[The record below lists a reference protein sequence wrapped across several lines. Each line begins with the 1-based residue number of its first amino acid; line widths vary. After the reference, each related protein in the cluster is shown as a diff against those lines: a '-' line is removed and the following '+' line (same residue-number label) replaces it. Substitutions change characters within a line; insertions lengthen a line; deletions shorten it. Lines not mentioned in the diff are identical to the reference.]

1 MSKVK
6 NDSIFSLINSLS
18 KSEKWQFKVYAN
30 RLNKTGNKIFV
41 EAFDIISGQKEYN
54 EQELLSIEK
63 LKPSQVPNIKQ
74 NLYKQI
80 LASLSNSSVMS
91 QENQVTRYVEHAKFL
106 YNKCLYNDCLIII
119 EKAKRAA
126 RENYQLIMMLE
137 LLELEKAA
145 IIQTA
150 NDNISER
157 IDKSVQE
164 ITEVSRQLQ
173 NINRFSNLSV
183 RLTAF
188 YQHVGFIRDNKDLK
202 SVRDY
207 YNKNFPEFNIRD
219 LSELEQLYLYSTI
232 TSFYFFVQDFNK
244 GYKYAKKWLQV
255 FEHNPK
261 LIKAKTE
268 LYIKALN
275 NVLVAQNKLFLYA
288 EFKEIHQ
295 RLVSLK
301 RQKQIILTENLQL
314 NLFKAIY
321 IHEIN
326 RHFMLGEFKSGT
338 RIVNALE
345 KDLMN
350 FIPKLNRNTV
360 MIFDYKI
367 ACLYF
372 GNYQFKVSIKWLN
385 KIINEKTSDLRE
397 DLQSFARILRLI
409 CYFELEDAEM
419 INYNVKA
426 TYRFLQKKHSFVK
439 YQQLIMDF
447 LRNSKK
453 TDTRSNTIARFGQ
466 LKKNMQKLENN
477 RFEKRA
483 FIYFDIVSWLE
494 SKIENK
500 SMQEIVQQK
509 ASRYISKTSV

>member
-6 NDSIFSLINSLS
+6 SDSIFNLVNSLS
-18 KSEKWQFKVYAN
+18 KSEKWQFKVYAH
-30 RLNKTGNKIFV
+30 RLNKTSNKIFV
-41 EAFDIISGQKEYN
+41 EAFDIISKQKEYN
-54 EQELLSIEK
+54 EDELLKIK
-63 LKPSQVPNIKQ
+63 KVKPSQVPNIKQ

-91 QENQVTRYVEHAKFL
+91 RENTVARYVEHAKFL
-106 YNKCLYNDCLIII
+106 YNKCLYADCLIII
-119 EKAKRAA
+119 EKAKKSA
-126 RENYQLIMMLE
+126 RENYQLIMLLE
-137 LLELEKAA
+137 LLELEKQA
-145 IIQTA
+145 IIQTS
-150 NDNISER
+150 DENISER
-157 IDKSVQE
+157 VEKSVQE
-164 ITEVSRQLQ
+164 ISEVARQLQ

-183 RLTAF
+183 RFTAY
-188 YQHVGFIRDNKDLK
+188 YQHVGFIRNNEDLK
-202 SVRDY
+202 TVREY
-207 YNKNFPEFNIRD
+207 YNANFPEFNIRD
-219 LSELEQLYLYSTI
+219 LSELEQLYLYATI
-232 TSFYFFVQDFNK
+232 TSFYFFVQDFVK

-255 FEHNPK
+255 FEQHPK

-288 EFKEIHQ
+288 EFKEVHHKLI
-295 RLVSLK
+295 SLK
-301 RQKQIILTENLQL
+301 RQKQIILNENLNL

-345 KDLMN
+345 KDILN
-350 FIPKLNRNTV
+350 FMPKLNKNTV

-372 GNYQFKVSIKWLN
+372 GNYQFKIAIKWLN
-385 KIINEKTSDLRE
+385 KIINEKSSDLRE
-397 DLQSFARILRLI
+397 DLQSFARILRMI
-409 CYFELEDAEM
+409 CYFELDDAEM

-426 TYRFLQKKHSFVK
+426 TYRFLQKKHNFIK

-447 LRNSKK
+447 LRNSPKME
-453 TDTRSNTIARFGQ
+453 TRAEIIGRFRE
-466 LKKNMQKLENN
+466 LKESMQKLENY

-500 SMQEIVQQK
+500 SMQEIVQAK
-509 ASRYISKTSV
+509 AKKMLVR